1 MSPLAPAP
9 ALLLAEQWRD
19 FNDSTGV
26 PDPESA
32 SDSEET
38 PLADAL
44 LLADTWRDGD
54 GGSGD
59 EFSPMAPALLLAD
72 VWPSS
77 NDPADSPI
85 SVPARSYGPDDFGFL
100 KMTCLSMI
108 HRMREKIS

>member
-19 FNDSTGV
+19 FNDSSGV
-26 PDPESA
+26 PDPELA

-59 EFSPMAPALLLAD
+59 EFLPMALALLLAD

-85 SVPARSYGPDDFGFL
+85 SMPARSYGPDDFGFL
-100 KMTCLSMI
+100 KDDMFVDDSSD
-108 HRMREKIS
+108 EGED